1 MSAQQIVVDS
11 GLIVKPFG
19 VGRRHDLDEILVA
32 FPVLD
37 EQHQVSLILVVSGF
51 FIEARPRRRVDFA
64 ADDGFNAGFLRFLVE
79 VDDAEHH
86 TVIRDR
92 QRLHPQLFCLFDDP
106 VDPGG
111 AVKQTVFGMQM

>member
-1 MSAQQIVVDS
+1 MSRSERLFACSLVAPFEEFGLHFAGQTGRQSDEAAAVSAQQIVVDS

-64 ADDGFNAGFLRFLVE
+64 ADDGFNAGFLRS
-79 VDDAEHH
+79 
-86 TVIRDR
+86 
-92 QRLHPQLFCLFDDP
+92 
-106 VDPGG
+106 
-111 AVKQTVFGMQM
+111 